1 MLPIRSLRSEREQW
15 EKGLGR
21 DILANCERKG
31 VDSCRQRL
39 RATAFCI
46 STGLLVC
53 WASGGGGGGGGG
65 GSSACGGGGG
75 CERGRVR
82 FRLYE
87 NTYLK
92 WVPKITRG
100 PKKRRAVQQFNSTPG
115 RRGDECA
122 DSEPKVSCLVQPLA
136 APLAAQQFH
145 ALLQHARGAK
155 NEAAFRYNIRTA
167 FLGSIM

>member
-1 MLPIRSLRSEREQW
+1 MSAALRSAGSRRLAVAGSRARALAALASAEITGARSEREQW

-65 GSSACGGGGG
+65 SSACGGGGG

-82 FRLYE
+82 F
-87 NTYLK
+87 
-92 WVPKITRG
+92 
-100 PKKRRAVQQFNSTPG
+100 
-115 RRGDECA
+115 
-122 DSEPKVSCLVQPLA
+122 
-136 APLAAQQFH
+136 
-145 ALLQHARGAK
+145 
-155 NEAAFRYNIRTA
+155 
-167 FLGSIM
+167 